1 MIYKKNDARKN
12 IFTFFFVMCEKIAN
26 FAAKFVMF
34 DE

>member
-1 MIYKKNDARKN
+1 MICKKNVGQKN